1 MKRTGEITLGV
12 VSGIISLISIILIS
26 LLVIGA
32 STSLNEEGFNAT
44 FENEILTNPAINSQ
58 DIEYFTQ
65 NPDVIVNMVNTVGWG
80 LVTGLLISLVLNIIG
95 IVSIARNKKP
105 TFAGIMFILAGVLA
119 GIISLT
125 SILLY
130 IAAILCFVRKPPVEY
145 TDQDGYYSVNES
157 L

>member
-1 MKRTGEITLGV
+1 MKRTGEIALGV
-12 VSGIISLISIILIS
+12 VGAIISLISIILIS

-32 STSLNEEGFNAT
+32 NTTFKEEGFNAT
-44 FENEILTNPAINSQ
+44 FESEILTNPAINSQ

-65 NPDVIVNMVNTVGWG
+65 NPDVVVNMVNTVGWG
-80 LVTGLLISLVLNIIG
+80 LVTVIIISLVLNIIG
-95 IVSIARNKKP
+95 IVSIARNKNPKL
-105 TFAGIMFILAGVLA
+105 AGIMFILAGVLA

-130 IAAILCFVRKPPVEY
+130 VAAILCFVRNPRVDYAE
-145 TDQDGYYSVNES
+145 QDGYYSANES